1 MLLLKPRHRAIVV
14 AAADRLPDEKRR
26 AFIDRLASRLRLRQY
41 QSTGDTIS
49 DGDLVDEIQRA
60 LRGLIWATVT

>member
-1 MLLLKPRHRAIVV
+1 VLLLKPRHRAIVV

-26 AFIDRLASRLRLRQY
+26 AFIDRLSGRLRLRQY
-41 QSTGDTIS
+41 QSTSDAIGDA
-49 DGDLVDEIQRA
+49 DLVDEIQRT

>member
-1 MLLLKPRHRAIVV
+1 MLLLKSRHRAIVV

-49 DGDLVDEIQRA
+49 DRDLVDEIQWA